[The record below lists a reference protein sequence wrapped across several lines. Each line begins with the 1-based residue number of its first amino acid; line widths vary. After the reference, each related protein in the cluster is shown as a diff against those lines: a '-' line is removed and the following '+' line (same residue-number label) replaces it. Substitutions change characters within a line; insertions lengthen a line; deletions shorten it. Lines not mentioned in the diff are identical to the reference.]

1 MRSIHRHGLFS
12 QVLLMLGVVGLPP
25 PPTREQLDAEALA
38 ETERVKVDLEAAGL
52 SAVEVAE
59 AVDPERFAKVGR
71 VLLALQKYR
80 RSLGQEPTVGDLLQT
95 ATALE
100 SAHLRMRPN
109 VESLRDWTPERPE
122 EVAQVTFTTSK
133 GAMAGKTT
141 WLPRDNVWLLLDEPG
156 LSKRFK
162 QERDYS
168 DIERHNPYTG
178 EREFDELR
186 EQVARE
192 IATEIAKADPLC
204 LYSAKKSSPSDV
216 WTALCSLPRE
226 PRTHNRKAQRASKKA
241 RTAAKKRSGW

>member
-1 MRSIHRHGLFS
+1 MRSIHRHGLLS
-12 QVLLMLGVVGLPP
+12 QALLMLGVVGLPP
-25 PPTREQLDAEALA
+25 PPTREQLNAEALA

-52 SAVEVAE
+52 SAAEVVE

-71 VLLALQKYR
+71 LLLALQKHR

-133 GAMAGKTT
+133 GAMVGKTAF
-141 WLPRDNVWLLLDEPG
+141 LEANL
-156 LSKRFK
+156 
-162 QERDYS
+162 ERG
-168 DIERHNPYTG
+168 PLTM
-178 EREFDELR
+178 
-186 EQVARE
+186 
-192 IATEIAKADPLC
+192 EIAKVDPLC
-204 LYSAKKSSPSDV
+204 LYSATKPSPSDV
-216 WTALCSLPRE
+216 WAAICAIPRE

-241 RTAAKKRSGW
+241 RTAAKKRRGW